1 MRMGRM
7 KEILYEQ
14 EHERQRKHSGEAW
27 ETEYFLPLKTRW
39 LEQRVK
45 ESEGFE
51 GQSRQMSQKV
61 LGCQVCDDF
70 S

>member
-1 MRMGRM
+1 MNRSMKGRGNTVVKPPPQDKM
-7 KEILYEQ
+7 VRT
-14 EHERQRKHSGEAW
+14 ERA
-27 ETEYFLPLKTRW
+27 
-39 LEQRVK
+39 K